1 MSLVTNTTAITQ
13 QVSQASTAVA
23 RAASHVQRFG
33 ELANTMANTTRPVE
47 SLFRLASN
55 TTAELARSA
64 TALKGVAAL
73 LPTSVLSS
81 IERSV
86 VGRSLATLQ
95 TGLTDI
101 NRRTQQVGRSI
112 DASQATARRVGT
124 AVQSIQNAASAVGN
138 QVTTIKTQLGNG
150 APVVAAVASTGGS
163 GASPLPSLSSARPH
177 LLVMV
182 ADQGERF
189 YFGLSTAAFDSLR
202 RQSNYNVATQER
214 LGRPEALQAVNQGGE
229 SLTLSGVVF
238 AQMAGMNQLNALRR
252 IGFQMKP
259 VQLIA
264 GHGETLGRW
273 YLTSLSEDQSDL
285 MADGAPRKQTFTVEF
300 KRYGDDYQNL

>member
-1 MSLVTNTTAITQ
+1 MSLFTITQ

-23 RAASHVQRFG
+23 RAASHVQRLG

-73 LPTSVLSS
+73 LPASVLSS
-81 IERSV
+81 IERST
-86 VGRSLATLQ
+86 VGRSLAALQ
-95 TGLTDI
+95 TGITDI
-101 NRRTQQVGRSI
+101 NRRTQQVGRSV
-112 DASQATARRVGT
+112 DAGKATARRLGA
-124 AVQSIQNAASAVGN
+124 AVQSIQSAAIAVGN
-138 QVTTIKTQLGNG
+138 QVTAVKTHLGSGSPG
-150 APVVAAVASTGGS
+150 ATAVASTVGS
-163 GASPLPSLSSARPH
+163 ATSPLPSLSSARAH
-177 LLVMV
+177 LLVMI
-182 ADQGERF
+182 AEQGQRF
-189 YFGLSTAAFDSLR
+189 YFGLNTAAFDSLR
-202 RQSNYNVATQER
+202 RQSNYNIATQER

-238 AQMAGMNQLNALRR
+238 AQMAGMSQLNTLRR

-273 YLTSLSEDQSDL
+273 YLTSISEDQSDL

>member
-1 MSLVTNTTAITQ
+1 MSFVTSTTAITQ
-13 QVSQASTAVA
+13 QISQASTAVA
-23 RAASHVQRFG
+23 RAASHAQRLG
-33 ELANTMANTTRPVE
+33 QLASSMDSTAQPAE
-47 SLFRLASN
+47 SVFRLAS
-55 TTAELARSA
+55 TTTSELVRSA
-64 TALKGVAAL
+64 AALKGVAAL
-73 LPTSVLSS
+73 LPTRVLSS
-81 IERSV
+81 IERST
-86 VGRSLATLQ
+86 VGRSLASLQ

-101 NRRTQQVGRSI
+101 NRRTQQVGRLI
-112 DASQATARRVGT
+112 DASQAAAKRLGA
-124 AVQSIQNAASAVGN
+124 AVESIQSAASAVSN

-150 APVVAAVASTGGS
+150 SPVAAAVVSTGGS
-163 GASPLPSLSSARPH
+163 GAFPLPSLSSARPH
-177 LLVMV
+177 LLVMI
-182 ADQGERF
+182 ANRGERF

-238 AQMAGMNQLNALRR
+238 AQMAGMTQLNALRR

-259 VQLIA
+259 VELIA

>member
-1 MSLVTNTTAITQ
+1 MSFVTNTTAITQ
-13 QVSQASTAVA
+13 QVSRASTAVA
-23 RAASHVQRFG
+23 RASSHMQRLG
-33 ELANTMANTTRPVE
+33 QLANTMTNATQPAE
-47 SLFRLASN
+47 SVFRLAST
-55 TTAELARSA
+55 TTAELVCSA
-64 TALKGVAAL
+64 SALKGAAAL
-73 LPTSVLSS
+73 LPTGVLSS
-81 IERSV
+81 IERST

-95 TGLTDI
+95 TGLADI
-101 NRRTQQVGRSI
+101 NRRTQQVGRLL
-112 DASQATARRVGT
+112 DASQAASRRLDA
-124 AVQSIQNAASAVGN
+124 AVQSIQNAASAVGT

-150 APVVAAVASTGGS
+150 SPVGAVVAATGGS
-163 GASPLPSLSSARPH
+163 GTSPLPSLSSARPH
-177 LLVMV
+177 LLVMIV
-182 ADQGERF
+182 EQGERF

-214 LGRPEALQAVNQGGE
+214 LGRPEALQAVNEGGE

-238 AQMAGMNQLNALRR
+238 AQMAGMTQLNALRR

-259 VQLIA
+259 VELIA

>member
-1 MSLVTNTTAITQ
+1 MPFVTSTTAITQ
-13 QVSQASTAVA
+13 QISQASTAVA
-23 RAASHVQRFG
+23 RAASHAQRLG
-33 ELANTMANTTRPVE
+33 QLANTMTNTTRPAE
-47 SLFRLASN
+47 SVFRLAST
-55 TTAELARSA
+55 TTAELVRSA
-64 TALKGVAAL
+64 SALKGVAAL
-73 LPTSVLSS
+73 LPTRVLSS
-81 IERSV
+81 IERST
-86 VGRSLATLQ
+86 VGRSLASLQ

-101 NRRTQQVGRSI
+101 NRRTQQVGRLI
-112 DASQATARRVGT
+112 DASQAAAKRLGA
-124 AVQSIQNAASAVGN
+124 AVESIQSAASAVSN

-150 APVVAAVASTGGS
+150 SPVAAAIASTGGS

-177 LLVMV
+177 LLVMI
-182 ADQGERF
+182 AEQGERF

-229 SLTLSGVVF
+229 SLTLTGVVF
-238 AQMAGMNQLNALRR
+238 AQMAGMTQLNALRR

-259 VQLIA
+259 VALIA

>member
-1 MSLVTNTTAITQ
+1 MSLITSATAITQ

-23 RAASHVQRFG
+23 RASSHMQRLG
-33 ELANTMANTTRPVE
+33 QLTNTMINATQPAE
-47 SLFRLASN
+47 SVFRLASN
-55 TTAELARSA
+55 TTAELVRSA
-64 TALKGVAAL
+64 SALKGMAAL
-73 LPTSVLSS
+73 LPTSVMSS
-81 IERSV
+81 IERSA

-101 NRRTQQVGRSI
+101 NRRTQQVGRMI
-112 DASQATARRVGT
+112 DASQATARRLGT
-124 AVQSIQNAASAVGN
+124 AVQSIQNAASAVGT

-150 APVVAAVASTGGS
+150 SPVATAVASTGGS

-177 LLVMV
+177 LLVMI
-182 ADQGERF
+182 ANQGERF

-238 AQMAGMNQLNALRR
+238 AQMAGMTQLNALRR

-259 VQLIA
+259 VELIA
-264 GHGETLGRW
+264 GYGETLGRW